1 VFTNKH
7 NNLTELARAFL
18 RPANATHRQYEALRA
33 FFVDQL
39 PSKEAAHRFGYSE
52 GSFRVLV
59 HHFRRDPARP
69 FFLPPA
75 KGPQQAPKSDPVRER
90 IVQAR
95 KQNLSIYDIQ
105 RLLQEQGHPLSPA
118 YIGIILKQE
127 GFARLPRRV
136 DDERPEHP
144 APDRAPV
151 ADVQQLD
158 LAPRQL
164 RTQFGGLFLFVP
176 YLAEIP
182 WAGIFE
188 GNGFPG
194 SPMIP
199 ASHAIRALLGLKL
212 YGSARHSHVM
222 SEVFDPGLALF
233 AGLNCV
239 PKRSF
244 LTEYSSRIV
253 PAAYPKVMQ
262 QWFEAMQALGLPR
275 GESFDLDFHTIPFHG
290 EDALLQKHYVSK
302 RSRRQKG
309 LLAFVVQDAD
319 THVFC
324 YGNAQVRKENQND
337 EVLRFVTY
345 WQERTG
351 QLPHELIFD
360 SKLTTYANLAKLNA
374 QRIDFIT
381 LRRRSQS
388 MLREVWALPPS
399 AWRQIHLE
407 GISRIYR
414 DPRVIDQRIALKDY
428 PGSLR
433 QIIVADLG
441 HEEPTFL
448 LTNQLSRSAPKLI
461 ERYARRMIIENNLE
475 EGIDFFH
482 MDALS
487 SAVPMKV
494 DCDLQLTLMGSSLY
508 RLLGNELGQGYE
520 RAKSR
525 TLFRDFIDA
534 HATIDIGEQDLTV
547 RFQKRAHNPLLLK
560 AGFAK
565 KHPTIPWL
573 NNKKLHLV
581 FGEPTG
587 TNGQC

>member
-1 VFTNKH
+1 MFNNKH
-7 NNLTELARAFL
+7 KKLTDPAQAFL
-18 RPANATHRQYEALRA
+18 QPANSTHRQYEALRA
-33 FFVDQL
+33 FFVEKL
-39 PSKEAAHRFGYSE
+39 SSKEAARRFGYSP

-59 HHFRRDPARP
+59 HQFRLDPSRP

-75 KGPQQAPKSDPVRER
+75 KGPQSAPKSDPLREQIIR
-90 IVQAR
+90 AR

-105 RLLQEQGHPLSPA
+105 QILQDKGHALSSTA
-118 YIGIILKQE
+118 ISIILKEE
-127 GFARLPRRV
+127 GFARLPRRAE
-136 DDERPEHP
+136 DERPDHP
-144 APDRAPV
+144 QPEPAPV

-158 LAPRQL
+158 LSPRQF

-176 YLAEIP
+176 YLAQVP
-182 WAGIFE
+182 WRPIFE
-188 GNGFPG
+188 GHGFPG
-194 SPMIP
+194 SKMIP
-199 ASHAIRALLGLKL
+199 AAHALRSLLGLKL

-233 AGLNCV
+233 AGLNCI

-244 LTEYSSRIV
+244 LTEYSCRIV
-253 PAAYPKVMQ
+253 PGNYPKAMR
-262 QWFEAMQALGLPR
+262 QWFDTMKRLGLPA

-309 LLAFVVQDAD
+309 VLAFVAQDAH

-337 EVLRFVTY
+337 EVLRFVEY
-345 WQERTG
+345 WKERTG
-351 QLPHELIFD
+351 QLPQELIFD
-360 SKLTTYANLAKLNA
+360 SKLTTYGNLGKLNE

-381 LRRRSQS
+381 LRRRSHP
-388 MLREVWALPPS
+388 MLQEVWARAAS
-399 AWRQIHLE
+399 AWRHIHLE
-407 GISRIYR
+407 GVSRIYR
-414 DPRVIDQRIALKDY
+414 DPRVLDEKILLSGYTGAI
-428 PGSLR
+428 R

-461 ERYARRMIIENNLE
+461 ERYARRMIIENGIQD
-475 EGIDFFH
+475 GIDFFH

-508 RLLGNELGQGYE
+508 RLLGNEIGQGYE

-525 TLFRDFIDA
+525 TIFRDFIDA
-534 HATIDIGEQDLTV
+534 HASIDISSKEILV

-560 AGFAK
+560 AKFQD
-565 KHPTIPWL
+565 KHPAIPWL
-573 NNKKLHLV
+573 HNKKLNLV
-581 FGEPTG
+581 FG
-587 TNGQC
+587 

>member
-1 VFTNKH
+1 M
-7 NNLTELARAFL
+7 
-18 RPANATHRQYEALRA
+18 
-33 FFVDQL
+33 
-39 PSKEAAHRFGYSE
+39 
-52 GSFRVLV
+52 
-59 HHFRRDPARP
+59 
-69 FFLPPA
+69 
-75 KGPQQAPKSDPVRER
+75 
-90 IVQAR
+90 
-95 KQNLSIYDIQ
+95 
-105 RLLQEQGHPLSPA
+105 LQDQGHHLSPA

-127 GFARLPRRV
+127 GFARLPRRA
-136 DDERPEHP
+136 DEERPEHP
-144 APDRAPV
+144 HPDRAPV

-158 LAPRQL
+158 LAPRQF

-176 YLAEIP
+176 YLAQIGWES
-182 WAGIFE
+182 IFE
-188 GNGFPG
+188 EQGFPG
-194 SPMIP
+194 SKMIP
-199 ASHAIRALLGLKL
+199 ASHAIRSLLGLKL

-244 LTEYSSRIV
+244 LTEYSCRIV
-253 PAAYPKVMQ
+253 PASYPKAMR
-262 QWFEAMQALGLPR
+262 QWFDAMKALGLPR

-309 LLAFVVQDAD
+309 LLAFVAQDAHA
-319 THVFC
+319 HVFC

-337 EVLRFVTY
+337 EIFRFVKF

-351 QLPHELIFD
+351 KLPQELIFD
-360 SKLTTYANLAKLNA
+360 SKLTTYAHLGQLTA
-374 QRIDFIT
+374 QGIDFIT
-381 LRRRSQS
+381 LRRRSQA
-388 MLREVWALPPS
+388 MLQEVWALPAS

-414 DPRVIDQRIALKDY
+414 DPRIIDQRIAMKEY
-428 PGSLR
+428 PAPIR

-461 ERYARRMIIENNLE
+461 ERYARRMIIENSLE
-475 EGIDFFH
+475 DGIDFFH

-525 TLFRDFIDA
+525 TIFRDFVDA
-534 HATIDIGEQDLTV
+534 HATIDIGPQEVTV
-547 RFQKRAHNPLLLK
+547 QFQKRAHNPLLLK
-560 AGFAK
+560 AGFDK
-565 KHPTIPWL
+565 KHPAIPWL
-573 NNKKLHLV
+573 QKKTLNLV
-581 FGEPTG
+581 FG
-587 TNGQC
+587 